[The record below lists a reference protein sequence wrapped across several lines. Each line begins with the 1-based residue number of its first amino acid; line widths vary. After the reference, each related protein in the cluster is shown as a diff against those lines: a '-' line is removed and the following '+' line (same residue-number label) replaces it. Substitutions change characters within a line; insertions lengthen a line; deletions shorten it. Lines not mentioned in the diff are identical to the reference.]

1 MMKQHKG
8 TVSGHRT
15 SPSFLLSAGGRCF
28 VLFFFM
34 QLQAGMLHAEAYRNV
49 SVRKVL
55 TSTTVSDG
63 SRIRYLRA
71 DDPEV
76 TVLVVDVP
84 PGGSTG
90 WHSHPVPVY
99 AYMLEG
105 MLAVEMESGRTFEFH
120 KGEAIVEVVNTLHN
134 GYNSGKEKASL
145 VVFYTRA
152 VGVPNVVKA
161 AAPAALQATP

>member
-1 MMKQHKG
+1 MANALYA
-8 TVSGHRT
+8 SLA
-15 SPSFLLSAGGRCF
+15 FLLRSRRPGFLSG
-28 VLFFFM
+28 LFPVVMFLWLPF
-34 QLQAGMLHAEAYRNV
+34 GTLHADEYRNV
-49 SVRKVL
+49 TVSKVL
-55 TSTTVSDG
+55 TTSTASDG

-105 MLAVEMESGRTFEFH
+105 VLAVEMENGKTFEFR
-120 KGEAIVEVVNTLHN
+120 KGDAIVEVVNTGHN
-134 GYNSGKEKASL
+134 GYNPGKEKARL
-145 VVFYTRA
+145 VVFYTGA
-152 VGVPNVVKA
+152 TGVPNVVKQQ
-161 AAPAALQATP
+161 PAAVPAVLP

>member
-1 MMKQHKG
+1 MTKNSFIPK
-8 TVSGHRT
+8 TPSGGMHGAA
-15 SPSFLLSAGGRCF
+15 FAAVLCMLLLAPWRGS
-28 VLFFFM
+28 V
-34 QLQAGMLHAEAYRNV
+34 LQAEEYRNV

-55 TSTTVSDG
+55 TTGTVSDG

-105 MLAVEMESGRTFEFH
+105 VLAVEMENGKTFEFR
-120 KGEAIVEVVNTLHN
+120 KGDAIIEVVNTVHN
-134 GYNSGKEKASL
+134 GYNPGREKASL
-145 VVFYTRA
+145 VVFYTGA
-152 VGVPNVVKA
+152 AGVPNVVKEA
-161 AAPAALQATP
+161 PAVAPAAMP

>member
-1 MMKQHKG
+1 MMN
-8 TVSGHRT
+8 RT
-15 SPSFLLSAGGRCF
+15 NPVFFFAPRGLCF

-34 QLQAGMLHAEAYRNV
+34 QLHSGILHAEEYRNV
-49 SVRKVL
+49 SARKVL

-63 SRIRYLRA
+63 SRIRYIRA

-90 WHSHPVPVY
+90 WHIHPVPVY

-105 MLAVEMESGRTFEFH
+105 MLAVELENGKTREFR
-120 KGEAIVEVVNTLHN
+120 KGDAIIEVVNTLHN
-134 GYNSGKEKASL
+134 GYNPGREKASL
-145 VVFYTRA
+145 VVFYTGA
-152 VGVPNVVKA
+152 VGVPNVVKKQDA
-161 AAPAALQATP
+161 AVPAMP

>member
-1 MMKQHKG
+1 MMKKHKRAVG
-8 TVSGHRT
+8 GNRT
-15 SPSFLLSAGGRCF
+15 SKAFLFASVEITF
-28 VLFFFM
+28 VLLAFM
-34 QLQAGMLHAEAYRNV
+34 QLQAGILLAEEYRNV

-105 MLAVEMESGRTFEFH
+105 VLAVEMENGKTFEFR
-120 KGEAIVEVVNTLHN
+120 KGDAIIEVVNTGHN
-134 GYNSGKEKASL
+134 GYNPGKEKASL
-145 VVFYTRA
+145 VVFYTGA
-152 VGVPNVVKA
+152 VGVPNVVKEQQA
-161 AAPAALQATP
+161 AVPVLP

>member
-1 MMKQHKG
+1 MTKNSFVPKKPEG
-8 TVSGHRT
+8 RHRAAFAIT
-15 SPSFLLSAGGRCF
+15 LCTLLLAPRQTG
-28 VLFFFM
+28 V
-34 QLQAGMLHAEAYRNV
+34 LHAEEYRNV

-76 TVLVVDVP
+76 SVLVVDVP

-105 MLAVEMESGRTFEFH
+105 VLAVEMENGKTFEFR
-120 KGEAIVEVVNTLHN
+120 KGDAIIEVVNTGHN
-134 GYNSGKEKASL
+134 GYNPGREKASL
-145 VVFYTRA
+145 VVFYTGA
-152 VGVPNVVKA
+152 VGVPNVVKEQQA
-161 AAPAALQATP
+161 AVPALP

>member
-1 MMKQHKG
+1 
-8 TVSGHRT
+8 
-15 SPSFLLSAGGRCF
+15 
-28 VLFFFM
+28 
-34 QLQAGMLHAEAYRNV
+34 
-49 SVRKVL
+49 
-55 TSTTVSDG
+55 
-63 SRIRYLRA
+63 
-71 DDPEV
+71 
-76 TVLVVDVP
+76 
-84 PGGSTG
+84 
-90 WHSHPVPVY
+90 
-99 AYMLEG
+99 MLEG

>member
-1 MMKQHKG
+1 MTKNSFVPKTPAGLHG
-8 TVSGHRT
+8 AAFATVLCM
-15 SPSFLLSAGGRCF
+15 LLLAPWQGS
-28 VLFFFM
+28 V
-34 QLQAGMLHAEAYRNV
+34 LQADEYRNV

-76 TVLVVDVP
+76 SVLVVDVP

-105 MLAVEMESGRTFEFH
+105 VLAVEMENGKTFEFR
-120 KGEAIVEVVNTLHN
+120 KGDAIIEVVNTGHN
-134 GYNSGKEKASL
+134 GYNPGREKARL
-145 VVFYTRA
+145 VVFYTGA
-152 VGVPNVVKA
+152 VGVPNVVKEQQA
-161 AAPAALQATP
+161 AVPALP

>member
-1 MMKQHKG
+1 MTKNSFVPKTPAGLHG
-8 TVSGHRT
+8 AAFATVLCM
-15 SPSFLLSAGGRCF
+15 LLHAPWQGS
-28 VLFFFM
+28 V
-34 QLQAGMLHAEAYRNV
+34 LQADEYRNV

-55 TSTTVSDG
+55 TSTAVSDG

-76 TVLVVDVP
+76 SVLVVDVP

-105 MLAVEMESGRTFEFH
+105 VLAVEMENGKTFEFR
-120 KGEAIVEVVNTLHN
+120 KGDAIIEVVNTVHN
-134 GYNSGKEKASL
+134 GYNPGREKASL
-145 VVFYTRA
+145 VVFYTGA
-152 VGVPNVVKA
+152 VGVPNVVKEQQA
-161 AAPAALQATP
+161 AVPALP